1 MPAMSCCNTSNT
13 KPATDSSS
21 TDSPPTGS
29 GCCGGSTSCG
39 TDKPTLNQAQ
49 IEQVIGQLQG
59 WHYDA
64 DENYMVAV
72 IRFPDFGRAW
82 SFMSLIALA
91 AERLDHHP
99 SWHNVYNRLTIH
111 LTTHDAGGV
120 TNLDVTLAHYINQQ
134 LKNYQGV
141 YEPI

>member
-1 MPAMSCCNTSNT
+1 MGCCNTQTSENSCT
-13 KPATDSSS
+13 TDK
-21 TDSPPTGS
+21 TEG
-29 GCCGGSTSCG
+29 GCCGGG
-39 TDKPTLNQAQ
+39 AQ
-49 IEQVIGQLQG
+49 SGILTEAQLEQVLGQLQG
-59 WHYDA
+59 WHFDA
-64 DENYMVAV
+64 DEDYLMAV

-111 LTTHDAGGV
+111 LTTHDVGGV
-120 TNLDVTLAHYINQQ
+120 TSLDVTLAHYIHQQ

-141 YEPI
+141 YEPV